1 MPVTNVLLVY
11 PMCAMVFLTVVV
23 LGVMFRRR
31 VNAVRTGQVK
41 MAHFKTFS
49 VGEAPDDVL
58 KASRHF
64 TNLFEV
70 PVLFYVAC
78 VVGMILPVQS
88 TLFLTLAWLF
98 VVARVVHAAIHLTRN
113 KVLHRMSAFFSSV
126 VLMVL
131 MWITILVTALSLHS

>member
-1 MPVTNVLLVY
+1 MPVTNVLLIY

-23 LGVMFRRR
+23 LGVMFGRR
-31 VNAVRTGQVK
+31 VKAVRTGQVK

-49 VGEAPDDVL
+49 VGETPDDAL

-78 VVGMILPVQS
+78 LVGMILPVQS
-88 TLFLTLAWLF
+88 TLFLVLAWLF
-98 VVARVVHAAIHLTRN
+98 VMARVVHAAIHLTHN
-113 KVLHRMSAFFSSV
+113 KVLHRMSAFATSV
-126 VLMVL
+126 TMMVM
-131 MWITILVTALSLHS
+131 MWITILVTVLSV